1 MGRSCRDSRSTEAGF
16 LLICLRRTLASVK
29 EPDFRVNLLAC
40 GVFFAFVISMLQFL
54 SFLGVFLTTG
64 LLAQAVHS
72 IELKNGAAVQ
82 GKVVLERADAVYVDL
97 GFDVLAV
104 PKASIAE
111 VQTRDSETGAFPL
124 ATPDATTL
132 YQVTADRGDQTIRDW
147 VDELGEA
154 VALVQTPTGLGSGFV
169 IHEGGYIVTNDHV
182 IAGEHRISITIFEEG
197 TNELSKVTYDNVRIV
212 ATSSELDL
220 ALLKIEAED
229 LSPFVTVPLA
239 AVDEGLREGQTVFA
253 IGSPLGLDRT
263 VSEGIISVANRVIN
277 GRLYLQTTT
286 QINPGNSGGPLFNLQ
301 GEVVGVNNMKI
312 AAVGAEG
319 LGFSISS
326 GILKSFI
333 DNRDAY
339 AFDPRNPNA
348 GFRYLNPPKVK

>member
-1 MGRSCRDSRSTEAGF
+1 
-16 LLICLRRTLASVK
+16 
-29 EPDFRVNLLAC
+29 
-40 GVFFAFVISMLQFL
+40 
-54 SFLGVFLTTG
+54 
-64 LLAQAVHS
+64 
-72 IELKNGAAVQ
+72 
-82 GKVVLERADAVYVDL
+82 VDL
-97 GFDVLAV
+97 GFELLEVPRAAIEAVQVRDVTTGQLPV
-104 PKASIAE
+104 ELQTAE
-111 VQTRDSETGAFPL
+111 
-124 ATPDATTL
+124 TL
-132 YQVTADRGDQTIRDW
+132 YEVSTDRRDQTIRDW
-147 VDELGEA
+147 VDTLGEA

-169 IHEGGYIVTNDHV
+169 IHENGYVVTNDHV

-197 TNELSKVTYDNVRIV
+197 VNELSKVTYDQVRIV

-220 ALLKIEAED
+220 ALLKIETETPT
-229 LSPFVTVPLA
+229 SFVTVPLA
-239 AVDEGLREGQTVFA
+239 AADEGLREGQTVFA

-286 QINPGNSGGPLFNLQ
+286 QINPGNSGGPLFNLK

-348 GFRYLNPPKVK
+348 GFRYMDPPKLK

>member
-1 MGRSCRDSRSTEAGF
+1 M
-16 LLICLRRTLASVK
+16 
-29 EPDFRVNLLAC
+29 FR
-40 GVFFAFVISMLQFL
+40 
-54 SFLGVFLTTG
+54 FLTYTVLILAAG
-64 LLAQAVHS
+64 LGAQAFHS
-72 IELKNGAAVQ
+72 IELKNGASLQ
-82 GKVVLERADAVYVDL
+82 GVVVLERADAVYIDL
-97 GFDVLAV
+97 GFQLLAV
-104 PKASIAE
+104 PKPAIAAIK
-111 VQTRDSETGAFPL
+111 TRESADIELSRSAPGG
-124 ATPDATTL
+124 DTL
-132 YQVTADRGDQTIRDW
+132 YEVSSGRNDQTIRDW
-147 VDELGEA
+147 VGELGEA

-169 IHEGGYIVTNDHV
+169 IHGDGYVVTNDHV

-197 TNELSKVTYDNVRIV
+197 ANELSKVTYDNVRIV

-220 ALLKIEAED
+220 ALLKIETAD
-229 LSPFVTVPLA
+229 PQPFVTVPLA
-239 AVDEGLREGQTVFA
+239 GADEGLREGQTVFA

-263 VSEGIISVANRVIN
+263 VSEGIISVANRVIS

-286 QINPGNSGGPLFNLQ
+286 QINPGNSGGPLFNLK

-326 GILKSFI
+326 GTLKSFI

-348 GFRYLNPPKVK
+348 GFRYLSPPQVK

>member
-1 MGRSCRDSRSTEAGF
+1 MLRF
-16 LLICLRRTLASVK
+16 LTYGAISLAAA
-29 EPDFRVNLLAC
+29 LLAD
-40 GVFFAFVISMLQFL
+40 ANHL
-54 SFLGVFLTTG
+54 
-64 LLAQAVHS
+64 
-72 IELKNGAAVQ
+72 IELKNGATVQ
-82 GKVVLERADAVYVDL
+82 GQVVLEREDAVYVDL
-97 GFDVLAV
+97 GFDLLSL
-104 PKASIAE
+104 PKAAIAAVSAHGE
-111 VQTRDSETGAFPL
+111 EAAGALALANADSG
-124 ATPDATTL
+124 TL
-132 YQVTADRGDQTIRDW
+132 YRVAADRDDLSIRDW

-169 IHEGGYIVTNDHV
+169 INEEGYVVTNDHV
-182 IAGEHRISITIFEEG
+182 VAGEHRISITIFEDG
-197 TNELSKVTYDNVRIV
+197 SNELSKVTYDNVRIV

-220 ALLKIEAED
+220 ALLKIETSEPKTFR
-229 LSPFVTVPLA
+229 SVPLA

-263 VSEGIISVANRVIN
+263 VSEGIISVAKRVIN

-286 QINPGNSGGPLFNLQ
+286 QINPGNSGGPLFNLK

-326 GILKSFI
+326 GTLKSFI

-348 GFRYLNPPKVK
+348 GFRYLNPPQVK

>member
-1 MGRSCRDSRSTEAGF
+1 MQQIVGT
-16 LLICLRRTLASVK
+16 LLIWLVS
-29 EPDFRVNLLAC
+29 
-40 GVFFAFVISMLQFL
+40 GVAV
-54 SFLGVFLTTG
+54 
-64 LLAQAVHS
+64 QAIHS
-72 IELKNGAAVQ
+72 IELQNGSMLQ
-82 GKVVLERADAVYVDL
+82 GEIVLERPDLIYVDL
-97 GFDVLAV
+97 GFDLLAV
-104 PKASIAE
+104 PSAAVLE
-111 VQTRDSETGAFPL
+111 VEALNP
-124 ATPDATTL
+124 
-132 YQVTADRGDQTIRDW
+132 VADGSRNPAVRGGGDQRLYDLASGQGVQSIRDW

-154 VALVQTPTGLGSGFV
+154 VALIQTPTGLGSGFV
-169 IHEGGYIVTNDHV
+169 IHRDGYVITNDHV
-182 IAGEHRISITIFEEG
+182 IAGENRISITIFKEG
-197 TNELSKVTYDNVRIV
+197 ANELSKVTYDNVRII

-220 ALLKIEAED
+220 ALLKIETEAG
-229 LSPFVTVPLA
+229 PFTTAPLA
-239 AVDEGLREGQTVFA
+239 AAGGGLREGQSVFA

-286 QINPGNSGGPLFNLQ
+286 QINPGNSGGPLFNLK

-326 GILKSFI
+326 DTLRSFI

-348 GFRYLNPPKVK
+348 GFRYMSPPKTK

>member
-1 MGRSCRDSRSTEAGF
+1 VPKSA
-16 LLICLRRTLASVK
+16 V
-29 EPDFRVNLLAC
+29 
-40 GVFFAFVISMLQFL
+40 
-54 SFLGVFLTTG
+54 
-64 LLAQAVHS
+64 AQ
-72 IELKNGAAVQ
+72 VQ
-82 GKVVLERADAVYVDL
+82 GVDVSSGGLPQLSSRAD
-97 GFDVLAV
+97 
-104 PKASIAE
+104 
-111 VQTRDSETGAFPL
+111 
-124 ATPDATTL
+124 TL
-132 YQVTADRGDQTIRDW
+132 YQVADARGDQTIRDW

-154 VALVQTPTGLGSGFV
+154 VALIQTPTGLGSGFI
-169 IHEGGYIVTNDHV
+169 IHQDGYVVTNDHV
-182 IAGEHRISITIFEEG
+182 IAGEHRISITVFKEG
-197 TNELSKVTYDNVRIV
+197 SHEMSKVTYDNVRIV

-220 ALLKIEAED
+220 ALLKIESEHAD
-229 LSPFVTVPLA
+229 PFVTVPLA

-286 QINPGNSGGPLFNLQ
+286 QINPGNSGGPLFNLK

-348 GFRYLNPPKVK
+348 GFRYLSPPKVK

>member
-1 MGRSCRDSRSTEAGF
+1 VGVHAFHSVE
-16 LLICLRRTLASVK
+16 LINGASV
-29 EPDFRVNLLAC
+29 
-40 GVFFAFVISMLQFL
+40 
-54 SFLGVFLTTG
+54 
-64 LLAQAVHS
+64 
-72 IELKNGAAVQ
+72 Q
-82 GKVVLERADAVYVDL
+82 GEIVLERADALYVDL
-97 GFDVLAV
+97 GFELLEVPRAAIVAAQVRDVTTGQFPVELQT
-104 PKASIAE
+104 AE
-111 VQTRDSETGAFPL
+111 
-124 ATPDATTL
+124 TL
-132 YQVTADRGDQTIRDW
+132 YEVSTDRRDQTIRDW
-147 VDELGEA
+147 MDTLGEA

-169 IHEGGYIVTNDHV
+169 IHENGYVVTNDHV

-197 TNELSKVTYDNVRIV
+197 VNELSKVTYDQVRIV

-220 ALLKIEAED
+220 ALLKIETETPT
-229 LSPFVTVPLA
+229 SFVTVPLA
-239 AVDEGLREGQTVFA
+239 AADEGLREGQTVFA

-286 QINPGNSGGPLFNLQ
+286 QINPGNSGGPLFNLK

-348 GFRYLNPPKVK
+348 GFRYMDPPKLK

>member
-1 MGRSCRDSRSTEAGF
+1 VNGMLRFLT
-16 LLICLRRTLASVK
+16 LLILIFT
-29 EPDFRVNLLAC
+29 C
-40 GVFFAFVISMLQFL
+40 GAR
-54 SFLGVFLTTG
+54 
-64 LLAQAVHS
+64 AQAFHS
-72 IELKNGAAVQ
+72 IELKNGAVLE
-82 GKVVLERADAVYVDL
+82 GEVVLERADQLYVDL
-97 GFDVLAV
+97 GFDILPV
-104 PKASIAE
+104 PKVAIAA
-111 VQTRDSETGAFPL
+111 VTALDSTAQAADFHAGTG
-124 ATPDATTL
+124 DTL
-132 YQVTADRGDQTIRDW
+132 YSVAPTRGDQSIRDW

-169 IHEGGYIVTNDHV
+169 IHSDGYVVTNDHV
-182 IAGEHRISITIFEEG
+182 IAGERRISITIFEEG
-197 TNELSKVTYDNVRIV
+197 SHELSKVTYDNVRIV
-212 ATSSELDL
+212 ATSSDLDL
-220 ALLKIEAED
+220 ALLKIESD
-229 LSPFVTVPLA
+229 KTDPFVSVPLA
-239 AVDEGLREGQTVFA
+239 AVDEGLSEGQTVFA

-286 QINPGNSGGPLFNLQ
+286 QINPGNSGGPLFNLK

-348 GFRYLNPPKVK
+348 GFRYLSPPKLK